1 MIPFERYDEEFKS
14 LTEQVT
20 SKLRPLDPN
29 STNNAGRSG
38 GGGGGGFQQQQQQ
51 QQQQQMNVNSGSNEA
66 DLRMAAALLQQAD
79 DLLKQMGLEARTVE
93 DASSKRDLLGKVRV
107 CKARLANLRDD
118 YESAKAHVERSSLG
132 LSTPSSSRGG
142 GGDIES
148 LGGQRGNSNS
158 SSNNRNTQ
166 RLLSNTDALQS
177 QNDTLANA
185 RSIMAETESVALEIT
200 EELGRHRETIQ
211 SAHGRVRQVTGLTNR
226 ARRIVQSMSRREVQ
240 QKLILYGV
248 AGVIALVFL
257 MIVWG
262 MFR

>member
-38 GGGGGGFQQQQQQ
+38 GGGGGGGFQ
-51 QQQQQMNVNSGSNEA
+51 QQQQQMNVNSGSSNEA

-132 LSTPSSSRGG
+132 LSTPSSSSRGG

-148 LGGQRGNSNS
+148 LGGQRGNSN

-248 AGVIALVFL
+248 AGVIALGFL